1 MSSFVIEKKEY
12 VKAAGLVAGI
22 AESKEIWF
30 YSYKVQ
36 RNRKAE
42 DYYNDFVECFEMNA
56 LSVQEQYKDSD
67 AEFDSNTYMDTFQEY
82 KKIGKK
88 ACFNY
93 RDIVPIAVKLTDFFS
108 SAIYQTE
115 KESYMYKMQ
124 MFFNAISTKL
134 FMAAYPHECECWG
147 DLNI

>member
-42 DYYNDFVECFEMNA
+42 DYYKAAHKPEYDKAFTDWYDFE
-56 LSVQEQYKDSD
+56 
-67 AEFDSNTYMDTFQEY
+67 
-82 KKIGKK
+82 KK
-88 ACFNY
+88 AET
-93 RDIVPIAVKLTDFFS
+93 A
-108 SAIYQTE
+108 
-115 KESYMYKMQ
+115 
-124 MFFNAISTKL
+124 
-134 FMAAYPHECECWG
+134 
-147 DLNI
+147 